1 MTYGEKL
8 KILRKRKGMSQKELT
23 KKLNLNRSTY
33 ARYKTST
40 TQPDYDTLK
49 TLAKFHNVSIDYI
62 LDHNITYINFTDTES
77 KCFKK
82 EIKELMND
90 IEVWYQNQQGERQE
104 KLEALKKHIKSF
116 IEEN

>member
-1 MTYGEKL
+1 MTYGKKL

-33 ARYKTST
+33 ARYETST

-49 TLAKFHNVSIDYI
+49 ILAKFHNVSIDYI
-62 LDHNITYINFTDTES
+62 LDHNTTYINFTDTET
-77 KCFKK
+77 KYFEK

-104 KLEALKKHIKSF
+104 KLEALKKHVKSF